1 MQRIQGPDSFRD
13 RRRSGFEELPD
24 LLVGRRDGKP
34 DLDVGE
40 SLQDVDVPQDE
51 GRFGLEG
58 FRA

>member
-34 DLDVGE
+34 D
-40 SLQDVDVPQDE
+40 VDVPQDE